1 MQVLTGCHRWSKVV
15 TCGHAGAHTGVLRGA
30 QDVQGNQ
37 YMVKIK
43 SVQVIKMQK
52 AKGAQD
58 GQDELSSGACDGQD
72 GKGGAQLLKMAIKSV
87 RAI

>member
-1 MQVLTGCHRWSKVV
+1 MV
-15 TCGHAGAHTGVLRGA
+15 TCGHAGAHIGAHTGVLRGA